1 MIAAGVPVTP
11 GYHGDDQSMETL
23 QREADNMGCVERW
36 LPAQGSPTLRWW
48 WWWWW
53 WWSVDR

>member
-53 WWSVDR
+53 SVDR